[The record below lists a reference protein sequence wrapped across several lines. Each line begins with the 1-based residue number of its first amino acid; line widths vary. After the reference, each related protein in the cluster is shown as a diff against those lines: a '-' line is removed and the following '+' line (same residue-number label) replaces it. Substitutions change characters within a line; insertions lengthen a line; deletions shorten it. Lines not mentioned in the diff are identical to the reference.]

1 MEKIP
6 VLLIEDDA
14 FLAKIYAQKLEDEG
28 FDVSLSS
35 NGEDGL
41 RLALREPP
49 ACVLLDILL
58 PGADGFEILNRM
70 KAEQTLANVPVVII
84 SNLGQREDVQK
95 AMSAGAVGYLIKA
108 HSLPQDVARKVKE
121 ILKIA

>member
-6 VLLIEDDA
+6 ILLIEDDA

-58 PGADGFEILNRM
+58 PGADGFEILNKM
-70 KAEQTLANVPVVII
+70 KAEQTLVDVPVVII

-95 AMSAGAVGYLIKA
+95 AMNAGAVGYLIKA

-121 ILKIA
+121 ILKIV

>member
-28 FDVSLSS
+28 FDVSLAS

-41 RLALREPP
+41 KLALREPP

-58 PGADGFEILNRM
+58 PGADGFEILQKM
-70 KAEQTLANVPVVII
+70 KAEQALVKVPVVII

-95 AMSAGAVGYLIKA
+95 AMSAGAAGYLIKA

-121 ILKIA
+121 ILKMG